1 MQYLAKTY
9 LREAIT
15 NAITKANN
23 YIASC
28 GELAISEKQSPT
40 NREYFATKAEEG
52 KEAVQQ
58 LRDFQVKAETEL

>member
-15 NAITKANN
+15 NAIAKANN
-23 YIASC
+23 YIACC
-28 GELAISEKQSPT
+28 GELAMSEKQPTT
-40 NREYFATKAEEG
+40 NREYFATQAEEG

-58 LRDFQVKAETEL
+58 LRDFQVQAETER